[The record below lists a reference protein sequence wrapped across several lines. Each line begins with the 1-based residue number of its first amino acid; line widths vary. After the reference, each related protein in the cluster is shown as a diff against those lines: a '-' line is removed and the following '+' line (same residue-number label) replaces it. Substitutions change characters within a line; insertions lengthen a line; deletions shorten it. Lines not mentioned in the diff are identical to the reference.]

1 MLISCDVETYL
12 RYIKDDPVRPD
23 LFEDDTLRFG
33 DNFHVFADADDGDTG
48 EVIVNAM
55 LCAVISPFVLRQ
67 EADLRELATESGT
80 LNDFEEALVSITG
93 REGLASVF
101 TPYSLW
107 SYKKGAGKKL
117 INALLDVV
125 PVKFP
130 EVTHI
135 ITMSP
140 PTKMAMNFH
149 IGNGAMLLSPNVET
163 INYEYF
169 FMPLICKIE
178 DGDAVLH

>member
-12 RYIKDDPVRPD
+12 SYIKDDPVRPD
-23 LFEDDTLRFG
+23 LFDDDARRFG
-33 DNFHVFADADDGDTG
+33 DNFHVFADADVHGDTG

-117 INALLDVV
+117 MDALLDVV

-140 PTKMAMNFH
+140 PTKMAMEFH
-149 IGNGAMLLSPNVET
+149 VSNGAMLLSPNVET
-163 INYEYF
+163 INYEY
-169 FMPLICKIE
+169 KIE

>member
-12 RYIKDDPVRPD
+12 RYMKDDPVRPD

-33 DNFHVFADADDGDTG
+33 DNFHVFADADVDGDTG

-117 INALLDVV
+117 MDALLDVV

-140 PTKMAMNFH
+140 PTKIAMEFH
-149 IGNGAMLLSPNVET
+149 ISNGAMLLSPNVET
-163 INYEYF
+163 INYEY
-169 FMPLICKIE
+169 KIE
-178 DGDAVLH
+178 DADAVLH

>member
-23 LFEDDTLRFG
+23 LFDDDARRFG
-33 DNFHVFADADDGDTG
+33 DNFHVFADADVDGDTG

-55 LCAVISPFVLRQ
+55 LCAVISPFVLQQ
-67 EADLRELATESGT
+67 EEHLREISEELGALDSMRESLLEVTG
-80 LNDFEEALVSITG
+80 EA
-93 REGLASVF
+93 GLARIF

-107 SYKKGAGKKL
+107 SYKKGAGRKL
-117 INALLDVV
+117 MDTLLEVV

-140 PTKMAMNFH
+140 PTKIAMEFH
-149 IGNGAMLLSPNVET
+149 ISNGAMLLSPNVET
-163 INYEYF
+163 INYEY
-169 FMPLICKIE
+169 KIE
-178 DGDAVLH
+178 DADAVLH

>member
-1 MLISCDVETYL
+1 MISCDVETYL
-12 RYIKDDPVRPD
+12 RYIKDDPIHPD
-23 LFEDDTLRFG
+23 LFEDDTLRFE
-33 DNFHVFADADDGDTG
+33 DNFHVFADADVDGDTG

-93 REGLASVF
+93 REGLASVL

-107 SYKKGAGKKL
+107 SYRKGAGKKL
-117 INALLDVV
+117 VNTLLDVV

-140 PTKMAMNFH
+140 PTKIAMDFH
-149 IGNGAMLLSPNVET
+149 IGNGAVLLSPNVET
-163 INYEYF
+163 INYEY
-169 FMPLICKIE
+169 KIE
-178 DGDAVLH
+178 DVDIILH